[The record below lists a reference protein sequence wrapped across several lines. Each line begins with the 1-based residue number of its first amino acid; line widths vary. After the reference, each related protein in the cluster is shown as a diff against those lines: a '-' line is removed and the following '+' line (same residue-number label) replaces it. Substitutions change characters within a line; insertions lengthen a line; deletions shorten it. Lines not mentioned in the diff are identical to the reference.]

1 MAHGVNMVVILGNLT
16 RDPEL
21 RYTPSGS
28 AVCNFGVATNRSW
41 TTSEGESQE
50 KVEFHNVVAWKKLAE
65 ICSQYLIKGQK
76 VYIQGRLQ
84 TRTWEG
90 KDGNRRSRTE
100 IVADQ
105 MVMLQRPRGA
115 SVPTSG
121 EVGPVPK
128 KPPVKGVDGSDLP
141 AGKAGEVEKEIK
153 EEIKKEA
160 KNEDV
165 DPEEVKKK
173 MPF

>member
-1 MAHGVNMVVILGNLT
+1 MAYSVNQAIILGNLT

-21 RYTPSGS
+21 RYTPAGH
-28 AVCNFGVATNRSW
+28 AVCSFSVATNRSW
-41 TTSEGESQE
+41 TTSEGDQRE
-50 KVEFHNVVAWKKLAE
+50 KADFHNVVAWRKLAE

-76 VYIQGRLQ
+76 VYVQGRLQ

-90 KDGNRRSRTE
+90 QDGNRRSRTE

-105 MVMLQRPRGA
+105 VVMLQRPRGA
-115 SVPTSG
+115 PA
-121 EVGPVPK
+121 PQPK
-128 KPPVKGVDGSDLP
+128 NQKP
-141 AGKAGEVEKEIK
+141 AGEVDASEEVKKEMK
-153 EEIKKEA
+153 EEMRKEA
-160 KNEDV
+160 KGENPGPEDQSDENV